1 MQHAPRQD
9 VPSPSDLITSL
20 LSSSS
25 SIILSDVSLEPTSE
39 PTSLPPSSIETSLP
53 PTSEP
58 TSALP
63 SSDPTSLLPSSNIIS
78 DPPPTD
84 VIPSTTPPSPIP
96 TSTPSFLPSS
106 SVSVPENI
114 TTIVTSVSGQL
125 TTFTSSL
132 PTSLVESSPKN
143 SSSQRT
149 AIIAGTTAGLIG
161 FVLVLLVAIFVYRK
175 RKLNKF
181 FEESGRKKEVKG
193 LLDGEEFYD
202 DDVAGHPR
210 MRSQSR
216 ASVAVGATSAAR
228 LRTGSPAPG
237 LLKSRT
243 SESGSIFREE
253 VWPPPGF
260 VDPISQNSSQVD
272 LSRIVDDVMG
282 PATSEHGHRIVS
294 ASGSNTSYLGMPSS
308 PHGRGHTDASTT
320 STISSQFST
329 NSSVAL
335 RLSSATYTDPFRSS
349 PSFYSYS
356 ALPPGA
362 SPPIPPGSS
371 VLATT
376 SKPSP
381 TIPTPSARA
390 PPSSSGGTVYPPMV
404 PPAGSSQSTSL
415 QPSPPKA
422 SQPLKSSPLARAL
435 TEDARIWLG
444 RPLHHP
450 DRTSKLPDP

>member
-9 VPSPSDLITSL
+9 APSPSDLITSL
-20 LSSSS
+20 LSSAS
-25 SIILSDVSLEPTSE
+25 SIISSDVSLEPTSE

-58 TSALP
+58 TSAPP
-63 SSDPTSLLPSSNIIS
+63 SSDPTSLPPSSDITS
-78 DPPPTD
+78 DPPPTND
-84 VIPSTTPPSPIP
+84 IPSTTPPTPPP
-96 TSTPSFLPSS
+96 TPTPFLPSS
-106 SVSVPENI
+106 SAPVPENI

-143 SSSQRT
+143 STSQRT

-181 FEESGRKKEVKG
+181 LQESGRRKEVKG

-202 DDVAGHPR
+202 DDVAGHPH

-282 PATSEHGHRIVS
+282 PAEHGHRIAS
-294 ASGSNTSYLGMPSS
+294 ASGSNTSYLGLPSS
-308 PHGRGHTDASTT
+308 SHGRGHTDASTT
-320 STISSQFST
+320 STTSSQFST
-329 NSSVAL
+329 NSSVPL
-335 RLSSATYTDPFRSS
+335 RPSSATYTDPFRSS
-349 PSFYSYS
+349 PSLHSSS

-362 SPPIPPGSS
+362 SPPIPPGSP

-376 SKPSP
+376 SKLSP
-381 TIPTPSARA
+381 TIPTTSARA
-390 PPSSSGGTVYPPMV
+390 RPTSSGGTLYPPIA

-415 QPSPPKA
+415 QPSPLKT

-435 TEDARIWLG
+435 TEDTRIWLG

-450 DRTSKLPDP
+450 DRTSKFPDP